1 LTEETKRNEGD
12 GEDQTMNEPMKYMVV
27 GALIAMV
34 SGTAGG
40 LLVRSSQ
47 NQRTEVGGQRSE
59 VGSQRFTATPPRP
72 MPHASS
78 PSSGLTLPNRYTVP
92 TPSPTLR
99 QAQENP
105 EVKRAYAEYL
115 EVQRKYAAALQAAM
129 DARGKQKSEVKGQRT
144 EISGKKT
151 EGSNQFS
158 VISKQKT
165 AK

>member
-1 LTEETKRNEGD
+1 
-12 GEDQTMNEPMKYMVV
+12 
-27 GALIAMV
+27 
-34 SGTAGG
+34 
-40 LLVRSSQ
+40 
-47 NQRTEVGGQRSE
+47 
-59 VGSQRFTATPPRP
+59 

-92 TPSPTLR
+92 TPSPMLR
-99 QAQENP
+99 QAQEDP
-105 EVKRAYAEYL
+105 AVKRLYAEDL

-129 DARGKQKSEVKGQRT
+129 GKPEVRGQKTEVKGQRT